1 MKKTLCII
9 FVTMIFV
16 LCLTG
21 CSNNTTEETVLE
33 ATVMSCEKGTFHE
46 DSSFSGIANMH
57 LVNGDLLNY
66 TMYSTLADTNG
77 YYDYDITVEV
87 EGKYKIIV
95 RDTPYEIGSK
105 IYVEKIMTYNE
116 SKELIDVDYR

>member
-1 MKKTLCII
+1 
-9 FVTMIFV
+9 
-16 LCLTG
+16 
-21 CSNNTTEETVLE
+21 
-33 ATVMSCEKGTFHE
+33 MSCEKGTFHE

-116 SKELIDVDYR
+116 SKELIDIDYK